1 MDNIIKYIL
10 MFFFYSFAGWC
21 LESTYCSIG
30 EKRLVNR
37 GFLTGPLCPIYGTA
51 SLVLI
56 VLIYNPFKDNP
67 LAVFALG
74 IILCDIVEYLTSYL
88 MEKLF
93 AARWWDYTYELLNIK
108 GRICLKHSLYWGV
121 ISIIFVN
128 VIHPATENLYAKITG
143 NYVYYILA
151 AVLIVFVIDVIHAVI
166 KASDIRKLHQKLNNL
181 IDVLGSELTS
191 FKDTVTEKYES
202 IQAALEKQGDKFNE
216 IKLQIEDVV
225 IDFDR
230 HITRKDR
237 EKDTEKK
244 TKNRFIYNN
253 PFLEKVTKNKYK
265 KLIDLIDSFKAD
277 FFEDGDKQ

>member
-21 LESTYCSIG
+21 LESLYCSIG
-30 EKRLVNR
+30 EKRFINR

-67 LAVFALG
+67 LAVFTLG

-121 ISIIFVN
+121 ISIIFVK
-128 VIHPATENLYAKITG
+128 VIHPSVENLYGKISG
-143 NYVYYILA
+143 NYIYYILA
-151 AVLIVFVIDVIHAVI
+151 AVLIIFVFDVIHAVI
-166 KASDIRKLHQKLNNL
+166 KASDIRKLHQKLNSL
-181 IDVLGSELTS
+181 IEVLGSELTS
-191 FKDTVTEKYES
+191 FKDSVTEKYES
-202 IQAALEKQGDKFNE
+202 IQTMLEKQGEKFNE
-216 IKLQIEDVV
+216 IKLQIEDVI

-230 HITRKDR
+230 HITGKD
-237 EKDTEKK
+237 KEKK
-244 TKNRFIYNN
+244 NKSRFINNN
-253 PFLEKVTKNKYK
+253 PFLERVTKNKYK
-265 KLIDLIDSFKAD
+265 KLTDLIDSFKAD
-277 FFEDGDKQ
+277 IFENGDKQ

>member
-21 LESTYCSIG
+21 LESLYCSIG
-30 EKRLVNR
+30 EKRFINR

-67 LAVFALG
+67 LVVFILG
-74 IILCDIVEYLTSYL
+74 IVLCDIVEYLTSFL

-121 ISIIFVN
+121 ISIIFVK
-128 VIHPATENLYAKITG
+128 VIHPSVENLYSKISG
-143 NYVYYILA
+143 NHIYYILA
-151 AVLIVFVIDVIHAVI
+151 AVLIVFVLDVIHAVI
-166 KASDIRKLHQKLNNL
+166 KASDIRKLHQKLNSL
-181 IDVLGSELTS
+181 IEVLGNELTS
-191 FKDTVTEKYES
+191 FKDSVTEKYES
-202 IQAALEKQGDKFNE
+202 IQTMLEKQSEKFNE
-216 IKLQIEDVV
+216 IKLQIEDVI

-230 HITRKDR
+230 HITGKD
-237 EKDTEKK
+237 KEKK
-244 TKNRFIYNN
+244 NKNRFINNN
-253 PFLEKVTKNKYK
+253 PFLERVTKIKYK
-265 KLIDLIDSFKAD
+265 KLTDLIDSFKAD
-277 FFEDGDKQ
+277 IFENGDKQ

>member
-21 LESTYCSIG
+21 LESLYCSIG
-30 EKRLVNR
+30 EKRFINR

-67 LAVFALG
+67 LAVFTLG

-121 ISIIFVN
+121 ISIIFVK
-128 VIHPATENLYAKITG
+128 VIHPSVENLYGKISG
-143 NYVYYILA
+143 NYIYYILA
-151 AVLIVFVIDVIHAVI
+151 AVLIIFVLDVIHAVI
-166 KASDIRKLHQKLNNL
+166 KASDIRKLHQKLNSL
-181 IDVLGSELTS
+181 IEVLGSELTS
-191 FKDTVTEKYES
+191 FKDSVTEKYES
-202 IQAALEKQGDKFNE
+202 IQTMLEKQGEKFNE
-216 IKLQIEDVV
+216 IKLQIEDVI

-230 HITRKDR
+230 HITGKDK
-237 EKDTEKK
+237 ENKN
-244 TKNRFIYNN
+244 KNRFINNN
-253 PFLEKVTKNKYK
+253 PFLERVTKNKYK
-265 KLIDLIDSFKAD
+265 KLTDLIDSFKAD
-277 FFEDGDKQ
+277 IFENGDKQ

>member
-21 LESTYCSIG
+21 LESLYCSIG
-30 EKRLVNR
+30 EKRFINR

-67 LAVFALG
+67 LAVFILG
-74 IILCDIVEYLTSYL
+74 IVLCDIVEYLTSFL

-121 ISIIFVN
+121 ISIIFVK
-128 VIHPATENLYAKITG
+128 VIHPSVENLYSKISG
-143 NYVYYILA
+143 NHIYYILA
-151 AVLIVFVIDVIHAVI
+151 AVLIIFVLDVIHAVI
-166 KASDIRKLHQKLNNL
+166 KASDIRKLHQKLNSL
-181 IDVLGSELTS
+181 IEVLGNELTS
-191 FKDTVTEKYES
+191 FKDSVTEKYES
-202 IQAALEKQGDKFNE
+202 IQTMLEKQSEKFNE
-216 IKLQIEDVV
+216 IKLQIEDVI

-230 HITRKDR
+230 HITGKD
-237 EKDTEKK
+237 KEKK
-244 TKNRFIYNN
+244 NKNRFINNN
-253 PFLEKVTKNKYK
+253 PFLERVTKIKYK
-265 KLIDLIDSFKAD
+265 KLTDLIDSFKAD
-277 FFEDGDKQ
+277 IFENGDKQ

>member
-21 LESTYCSIG
+21 LESLYCSIG
-30 EKRLVNR
+30 EKRFINR

-67 LAVFALG
+67 LAVFTLG

-121 ISIIFVN
+121 ISIIFVK
-128 VIHPATENLYAKITG
+128 VIHPSVENLYGKISG
-143 NYVYYILA
+143 NYIYYILA
-151 AVLIVFVIDVIHAVI
+151 AVLIIFVLDVIHAVI
-166 KASDIRKLHQKLNNL
+166 KASDIRKLHQKLNSL
-181 IDVLGSELTS
+181 IEVLGSELTS
-191 FKDTVTEKYES
+191 FKDSVTEKYES
-202 IQAALEKQGDKFNE
+202 IQTMLEKQGEKFNE
-216 IKLQIEDVV
+216 IKLQIEDVI

-230 HITRKDR
+230 HITGKD
-237 EKDTEKK
+237 KEKK
-244 TKNRFIYNN
+244 NKNRFINNN
-253 PFLEKVTKNKYK
+253 PFLERVTKNKYK
-265 KLIDLIDSFKAD
+265 KLTDLIDSFKAD
-277 FFEDGDKQ
+277 IFENGDKQ

>member
-121 ISIIFVN
+121 ISIVFVN
-128 VIHPATENLYAKITG
+128 VIHPATENLYAKIAG

>member
-21 LESTYCSIG
+21 LESLYCSIG
-30 EKRLVNR
+30 EKRFINR

-56 VLIYNPFKDNP
+56 VLIYNPFKANP
-67 LAVFALG
+67 LAVFTLG

-121 ISIIFVN
+121 ISIIFVK
-128 VIHPATENLYAKITG
+128 VIHPSVENLYGKISG
-143 NYVYYILA
+143 NHIYYILA
-151 AVLIVFVIDVIHAVI
+151 AVLIIFVLDVIHAVI
-166 KASDIRKLHQKLNNL
+166 KASDIRKLHQKLNSL
-181 IDVLGSELTS
+181 IEVLGSELTS
-191 FKDTVTEKYES
+191 FKDSVTEKYES
-202 IQAALEKQGDKFNE
+202 IQTMLEKQGEKFNE
-216 IKLQIEDVV
+216 IKLQIEDVI

-230 HITRKDR
+230 HITGKD
-237 EKDTEKK
+237 KEKK
-244 TKNRFIYNN
+244 NKNRFINNN
-253 PFLEKVTKNKYK
+253 PFLERVTKNKYK
-265 KLIDLIDSFKAD
+265 KLTDLIDSFKAD
-277 FFEDGDKQ
+277 IFENGDKQ

>member
-21 LESTYCSIG
+21 LESLYCSIG
-30 EKRLVNR
+30 EKRFINR

-67 LAVFALG
+67 LAVFTLG

-121 ISIIFVN
+121 ISIIFVK
-128 VIHPATENLYAKITG
+128 VIHPSVENLYGKISG
-143 NYVYYILA
+143 NYIYYILA
-151 AVLIVFVIDVIHAVI
+151 AVLIIFVLDVIHAVI
-166 KASDIRKLHQKLNNL
+166 KASDIRLHQKLNSL
-181 IDVLGSELTS
+181 IEVLGSELTS
-191 FKDTVTEKYES
+191 FKDSVTEKYES
-202 IQAALEKQGDKFNE
+202 IQTMLEKQGEKFNE
-216 IKLQIEDVV
+216 IKLQIEDVI

-230 HITRKDR
+230 HITGKD
-237 EKDTEKK
+237 KEKK
-244 TKNRFIYNN
+244 NKNRFINNN
-253 PFLEKVTKNKYK
+253 PFLERVTKNKYK
-265 KLIDLIDSFKAD
+265 KLTDLIDSFKAD
-277 FFEDGDKQ
+277 IFENGDKQ

>member
-21 LESTYCSIG
+21 LESLYCSIG
-30 EKRLVNR
+30 EKRFINR

-121 ISIIFVN
+121 ISIIFVK
-128 VIHPATENLYAKITG
+128 VIHPSVENLYGKISG
-143 NYVYYILA
+143 NYIYYILA
-151 AVLIVFVIDVIHAVI
+151 AVLIIFVLDVIHAVI
-166 KASDIRKLHQKLNNL
+166 KASDIRKLHQKLNSL
-181 IDVLGSELTS
+181 IEVLGSELTS
-191 FKDTVTEKYES
+191 FKDSVTEKYES
-202 IQAALEKQGDKFNE
+202 IQTMLEKQGEKFNE
-216 IKLQIEDVV
+216 IKLQIEDVI

-230 HITRKDR
+230 HITGKD
-237 EKDTEKK
+237 KEKK
-244 TKNRFIYNN
+244 NKNRFINNN
-253 PFLEKVTKNKYK
+253 PFLERVTKNKYK
-265 KLIDLIDSFKAD
+265 KLTDLIDSFKAD
-277 FFEDGDKQ
+277 IFENGDKQ

>member
-1 MDNIIKYIL
+1 MDNVIKYIL

-121 ISIIFVN
+121 ISIIFVK
-128 VIHPATENLYAKITG
+128 VIHPATENLYAKISG
-143 NYVYYILA
+143 AYIYYILA
-151 AVLIVFVIDVIHAVI
+151 AVLIIFVIDVIHAVI

-202 IQAALEKQGDKFNE
+202 IQAMLEKQGDKFNE
-216 IKLQIEDVV
+216 IKLQIEDVI

-237 EKDTEKK
+237 EKDIEKK

>member
-21 LESTYCSIG
+21 LESLYCSIG

-74 IILCDIVEYLTSYL
+74 IVLCDIVEYLTSYL

-93 AARWWDYTYELLNIK
+93 AARWWDYTYELMNIR

-121 ISIIFVN
+121 ISIIFVK
-128 VIHPATENLYAKITG
+128 VIHPSIENLYSKING
-143 NYVYYILA
+143 NYINYILLV
-151 AVLIVFVIDVIHAVI
+151 VLVVFVIDVIHAVI
-166 KASDIRKLHQKLNNL
+166 KASDIRKLHQKLNGL
-181 IDVLGSELTS
+181 IELLGNELTS

-202 IQAALEKQGDKFNE
+202 IQTLFEKQGDKINE
-216 IKLQIEDVV
+216 IKLQIEDVI

-230 HITRKDR
+230 HLTRKDK
-237 EKDTEKK
+237 EKNAEKK
-244 TKNRFIYNN
+244 NISRFIYNN
-253 PFLEKVTKNKYK
+253 PFLEKVTKNKLK
-265 KLIDLIDSFKAD
+265 KLNDLVDSFKAD
-277 FFEDGDKQ
+277 IFENGDKQ

>member
-21 LESTYCSIG
+21 LESLYCSIG
-30 EKRLVNR
+30 EKRFINR

-67 LAVFALG
+67 LAVFTLG

-121 ISIIFVN
+121 ISIIFVK
-128 VIHPATENLYAKITG
+128 VIHPSVENLYGKISG
-143 NYVYYILA
+143 NYIYYILA
-151 AVLIVFVIDVIHAVI
+151 AVLIIFVFDVIHAVI
-166 KASDIRKLHQKLNNL
+166 KASDIRKLHQKLNSL
-181 IDVLGSELTS
+181 IEVLGSELTS
-191 FKDTVTEKYES
+191 FKDSVTEKYES
-202 IQAALEKQGDKFNE
+202 IQTMLEKQGEKFNE
-216 IKLQIEDVV
+216 IKLQIEDVI

-230 HITRKDR
+230 HITGKD
-237 EKDTEKK
+237 KEKK
-244 TKNRFIYNN
+244 NKNRFINNN
-253 PFLEKVTKNKYK
+253 PFLERVTKNKYK
-265 KLIDLIDSFKAD
+265 KLTDLIDSFKAD
-277 FFEDGDKQ
+277 IFENGDKQ